1 MRILISACLLG
12 VKCRYDGGGKPCPA
26 ALALAGTHEL
36 IPVCPEQLGGLPT
49 PRMPSE
55 IRDGQVIRR
64 DGVSVDEAYRRG
76 AAEAA
81 RLAKLFSC
89 ELAVLK
95 ARSPSCGCDCIYDG
109 SFTGTLIPGD
119 GVTAAL
125 LKEQGLQVITEEEL
139 ASGEPEPS
147 AAEKA

>member
-95 ARSPSCGCDCIYDG
+95 ARSPSCGCGCIYDG

-125 LKEQGLQVITEEEL
+125 LKQQGLQVITEEEL
-139 ASGEPEPS
+139 ADGENVPS
-147 AAEKA
+147 AVEKG

>member
-49 PRMPSE
+49 PRVPSE

-95 ARSPSCGCDCIYDG
+95 ARSPSCGCIYDG

-125 LKEQGLQVITEEEL
+125 LKQQGLQVITEEEL
-139 ASGEPEPS
+139 ADGENVPS
-147 AAEKA
+147 AVEKG